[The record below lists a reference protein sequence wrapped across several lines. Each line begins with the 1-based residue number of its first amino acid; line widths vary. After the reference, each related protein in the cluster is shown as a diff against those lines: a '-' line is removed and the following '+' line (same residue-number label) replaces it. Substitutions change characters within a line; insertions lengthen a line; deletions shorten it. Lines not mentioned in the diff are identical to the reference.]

1 MFDMKVNTIIF
12 FYFFSEICCFN
23 ISIYSQDGDVI
34 VENLKDI
41 ENYYSND
48 GFFRHD
54 KTL

>member
-1 MFDMKVNTIIF
+1 MFDMKVNAIIF
-12 FYFFSEICCFN
+12 FYYFSEICCSY

-48 GFFRHD
+48 GFLRYD
-54 KTL
+54 ITL

>member
-1 MFDMKVNTIIF
+1 MFDMKVNAIIL
-12 FYFFSEICCFN
+12 FYYFSKICCSY

-48 GFFRHD
+48 GSFKYD
-54 KTL
+54 ITL